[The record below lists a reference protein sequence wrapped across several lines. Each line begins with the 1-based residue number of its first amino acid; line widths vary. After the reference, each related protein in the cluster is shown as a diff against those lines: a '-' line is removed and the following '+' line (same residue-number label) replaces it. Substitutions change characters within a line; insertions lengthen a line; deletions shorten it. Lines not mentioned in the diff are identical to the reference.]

1 VSEWKKAGMLDGL
14 SQPERRARLQLLE
27 ELTRQGAIFD
37 ELRGAA
43 AENRLALLPAE
54 LALGGR
60 GEYTLGEV
68 AERAGVDE
76 GLLRAYVSALGLA
89 MPREDLPLA
98 GEEDLEAARVLARVL
113 EAGLPAEGLLE
124 AARISGQWLPALAQ
138 TMVRMV
144 GEAFLR
150 PGDTELDVARR
161 YRAVAEE
168 LRPLL
173 GGMLE
178 HHLTQ
183 HLRQAIRSEVL
194 SHTQVASGATAPT
207 EPVAVAFA
215 DLSGFTRM
223 GARIPPD
230 ELGRIASRLV
240 TLTTES
246 LVPPVRAVKYLG
258 DAAMLV
264 SPDPAALLDT
274 LLRLTAAVDVEGDE
288 LPPLHAG
295 AAFGPAVSRAG
306 DWFGHT
312 VNLASRIADVARA
325 GTVVGDTALREAAG
339 DGYVWARLPRRHL
352 RDVPGRVEL
361 HRLRGPRVRQ
371 SP

>member
-1 VSEWKKAGMLDGL
+1 MLDGL
-14 SQPERRARLQLLE
+14 SDRERRARLELLE
-27 ELTRQGAIFD
+27 ELTDQGATLG
-37 ELRGAA
+37 ELCAAA

-60 GEYTLGEV
+60 GVYTLGEV

-89 MPREDLPLA
+89 LQGIDLRVA
-98 GEEDLEAARVLARVL
+98 GEEDLEAARVLARVI

-194 SHTQVASGATAPT
+194 SHTQVASGATPAT

-215 DLSGFTRM
+215 DLSGFTRL

-230 ELGRIASRLV
+230 EVGRIASRLV

-264 SPDPAALLDT
+264 SSDPAALLAT
-274 LLRLTAAVDVEGDE
+274 LLRLTAAVNAEGDE
-288 LPPLHAG
+288 LPPLHTG
-295 AAFGPAVSRAG
+295 AAYGQAVSRAG

-325 GTVVGDTALREAAG
+325 GTVVGDSELREATG
-339 DGYVWARLPRRHL
+339 DDYVWTRLPRRHL
-352 RDVPGRVEL
+352 RGVPGRVEL
-361 HRLRGPRVRQ
+361 HRLRGPRAQQ

>member
-1 VSEWKKAGMLDGL
+1 MLDGL
-14 SQPERRARLQLLE
+14 SDRERRARLELLE
-27 ELTRQGAIFD
+27 ELTDQGATLG
-37 ELRGAA
+37 ELCAAA

-60 GEYTLGEV
+60 GVYTLGEV

-89 MPREDLPLA
+89 LQGIDLRVA
-98 GEEDLEAARVLARVL
+98 GEEDLEAARVLARVI

-194 SHTQVASGATAPT
+194 SHTQVAFGATPAT

-215 DLSGFTRM
+215 DLSGFTRL

-230 ELGRIASRLV
+230 EVGRIASRLV
-240 TLTTES
+240 TLTTEA

-264 SPDPAALLDT
+264 SSDPAALLHT
-274 LLRLTAAVDVEGDE
+274 LLRLTAAVNAEGDE
-288 LPPLHAG
+288 LPPLHTG
-295 AAFGPAVSRAG
+295 AAYGQAVSRAG

-325 GTVVGDTALREAAG
+325 GTVVGDSALREATG
-339 DGYVWARLPRRHL
+339 DDYVWTRLPRRHL
-352 RDVPGRVEL
+352 RGVPGRVEL
-361 HRLRGPRVRQ
+361 HRLRGPRAQQ